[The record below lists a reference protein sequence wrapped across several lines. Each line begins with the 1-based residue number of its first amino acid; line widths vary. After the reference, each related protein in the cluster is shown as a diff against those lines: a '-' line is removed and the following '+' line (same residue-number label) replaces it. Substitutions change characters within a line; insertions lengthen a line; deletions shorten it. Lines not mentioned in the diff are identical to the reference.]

1 MKKKSLAVAAV
12 ASCIAITSAFA
23 GCSLVS
29 TNNKLDMEQIVATV
43 DISKADKF
51 SGELSEYA
59 SAVKPKEITK
69 RDLVMYYIS
78 YGSSVGGSD
87 TSVKEKFNLL
97 LDGLIENAVLIQY
110 CTTELLADKVASEG
124 NAALAEYNS
133 LKSDIEKY
141 EYLLG
146 GADSDAVLSVKY
158 KLYSAVNSAIDNY
171 EKTVIDEED
180 DEYVGTDTRTTP
192 TNLNT
197 EQDDYYPKTTD
208 GGLDYFIYTGYA
220 GYLLSGSGVYKDD
233 AVENTRRA
241 TRVKAYTKYTETLE
255 DNYLVDSSKED
266 LTDFISLEYFKTEY
280 KTQLESG
287 IVNEYY
293 DKYTESKE
301 EELKSGNYEYINN
314 EYLEKLNAQ
323 KENYST
329 ASTFETAM
337 GDMSSSSFLLYSP
350 DTSDS
355 DKFDGTNYG
364 KFGFVYN
371 ILLPFNAK
379 QNATL
384 TELKSILEADDDDN
398 HYYVERNKLLKEIET
413 EDQRGAWFNGSTDYS
428 FKAEKDKIYGGGTAG
443 YFGSES
449 GREYLFFED
458 NLTKSAEGER
468 YKKLQAYD
476 GRYSYNG
483 KVYENEDG
491 SYALL
496 GNKLTI
502 DGMLD
507 EFSAYINY
515 VLGSNSTGSRVS
527 INKTSGYYDKTDF
540 MKKVDDKDEVDYSLF
555 LYATGNVTGLDF
567 KRGDLLNSS
576 TDQYKA
582 MSAVNELQ
590 FAYTTDTSV
599 LSQYAGYSVS
609 AYDTSYIKEFEYAAK
624 YAIQKGAG
632 NFAVCAGDYGWH
644 LIYVTYTFDGGDTYT
659 PDWANNIETEGT
671 FENLF
676 YEWCKSNALADVST
690 NRREKI
696 INEYYKDSTVTKYQ
710 KRYQDLLDLGK

>member
-12 ASCIAITSAFA
+12 ASCIALTSAFA

-51 SGELSEYA
+51 SRELSAYA

-87 TSVKEKFNLL
+87 TSAKEKFNLL
-97 LDGLIENAVLIQY
+97 LDGLIDNAVLIQY
-110 CTTELLADKVASEG
+110 CTMELLADKVASGG

-158 KLYSAVNSAIDNY
+158 KLYSAVNSTIDNY
-171 EKTVIDEED
+171 EKTVIEEED

-197 EQDDYYPKTTD
+197 EQDDYYPKTAD

-241 TRVKAYTKYTETLE
+241 TRVKAYTKYLKNLE
-255 DNYLVDSSKED
+255 DNYLVDGSKED

-398 HYYVERNKLLKEIET
+398 HYYIERNKLLKEIET
-413 EDQRGAWFNGSTDYS
+413 EDQRGAWFNGSKDYS

-515 VLGSNSTGSRVS
+515 VLGDGTGSRVN

-540 MKKVDDKDEVDYSLF
+540 MKTVDDKDEVDYSLF

-567 KRGDLLNSS
+567 KRSNLLNST

-624 YAIQKGAG
+624 YAVQKGAG

-696 INEYYKDSTVTKYQ
+696 INEYNKDSTVTKYQ
-710 KRYQDLLDLGK
+710 KRYQDLLDLGN

>member
-1 MKKKSLAVAAV
+1 
-12 ASCIAITSAFA
+12 
-23 GCSLVS
+23 
-29 TNNKLDMEQIVATV
+29 
-43 DISKADKF
+43 
-51 SGELSEYA
+51 
-59 SAVKPKEITK
+59 
-69 RDLVMYYIS
+69 MYYIS

-158 KLYSAVNSAIDNY
+158 KLYSAVNSAIDNH

-241 TRVKAYTKYTETLE
+241 TRVKAYTKYLNNLE

-337 GDMSSSSFLLYSP
+337 GNMSSSSFLLYSP

-515 VLGSNSTGSRVS
+515 VLGGNSTDSRVS

-567 KRGDLLNSS
+567 NRGDLLNSS

>member
-1 MKKKSLAVAAV
+1 MGLAGGV
-12 ASCIAITSAFA
+12 
-23 GCSLVS
+23 
-29 TNNKLDMEQIVATV
+29 E
-43 DISKADKF
+43 
-51 SGELSEYA
+51 
-59 SAVKPKEITK
+59 K
-69 RDLVMYYIS
+69 R
-78 YGSSVGGSD
+78 
-87 TSVKEKFNLL
+87 
-97 LDGLIENAVLIQY
+97 
-110 CTTELLADKVASEG
+110 DKVASEG

-158 KLYSAVNSAIDNY
+158 KLYSAVNSAIDNH

-241 TRVKAYTKYTETLE
+241 TRVKAYTKYLNNLE

-337 GDMSSSSFLLYSP
+337 GNMSSSSFLLYSP

-515 VLGSNSTGSRVS
+515 VLGGNSTDSRVS

-567 KRGDLLNSS
+567 NRGDLLNSS

>member
-1 MKKKSLAVAAV
+1 MLFRS
-12 ASCIAITSAFA
+12 
-23 GCSLVS
+23 
-29 TNNKLDMEQIVATV
+29 
-43 DISKADKF
+43 ADKF

-337 GDMSSSSFLLYSP
+337 GNMSSSSFLLYSP

-515 VLGSNSTGSRVS
+515 VLGGNSTDSRVS

>member
-12 ASCIAITSAFA
+12 ASCIALTSAFA

-51 SGELSEYA
+51 SRELSAYA

-87 TSVKEKFNLL
+87 TSAKEKFNLL

-110 CTTELLADKVASEG
+110 CTMELLADKVASGG

-158 KLYSAVNSAIDNY
+158 KLYSAVNSTIDNY
-171 EKTVIDEED
+171 EKTVIEEED

-197 EQDDYYPKTTD
+197 EQDDYYPKTAD

-241 TRVKAYTKYTETLE
+241 TRVKAYTKYLKNLE
-255 DNYLVDSSKED
+255 DNYLVDGSKED

-398 HYYVERNKLLKEIET
+398 HYYIERNKLLKEIET
-413 EDQRGAWFNGSTDYS
+413 EDQRGAWFNGSKDYS

-515 VLGSNSTGSRVS
+515 VLGDGTGSRVN

-567 KRGDLLNSS
+567 KRSNLLNST

-624 YAIQKGAG
+624 YAVQKGAG

-696 INEYYKDSTVTKYQ
+696 INEYNKDSTVTKYQ
-710 KRYQDLLDLGK
+710 KRYQDLLDLGN

>member
-12 ASCIAITSAFA
+12 ASCIALTSAFA

-51 SGELSEYA
+51 SRELSAYA

-87 TSVKEKFNLL
+87 TSAKEKFNLL
-97 LDGLIENAVLIQY
+97 LDGLIDNAVLIQY
-110 CTTELLADKVASEG
+110 CTMELLADKVASGG

-158 KLYSAVNSAIDNY
+158 KLYSAVNSTIDNY
-171 EKTVIDEED
+171 EKTVIEEED

-197 EQDDYYPKTTD
+197 EQDDYYPKTAD

-241 TRVKAYTKYTETLE
+241 TRVKAYTKYLKNLE
-255 DNYLVDSSKED
+255 DNYLVDGSKED

-398 HYYVERNKLLKEIET
+398 HYYIERNKLLKEIET

-515 VLGSNSTGSRVS
+515 VLGDGTGSRVN

-567 KRGDLLNSS
+567 KRSNLLNST

-624 YAIQKGAG
+624 YAVQKGAG

-696 INEYYKDSTVTKYQ
+696 INEYNKDSTVTKYQ
-710 KRYQDLLDLGK
+710 KRYQDLLDLGN

>member
-12 ASCIAITSAFA
+12 ASCIALTSAFA

-51 SGELSEYA
+51 SRELSAYA

-87 TSVKEKFNLL
+87 TSTKEKFNLL
-97 LDGLIENAVLIQY
+97 LDGLIDNAVLIQY
-110 CTTELLADKVASEG
+110 CTMELLADKVASEG

-146 GADSDAVLSVKY
+146 GAESDAVLSVKY
-158 KLYSAVNSAIDNY
+158 KLYSAVNSTIDNY
-171 EKTVIDEED
+171 EKTVIEEED

-197 EQDDYYPKTTD
+197 EQDDYYPKTAE

-241 TRVKAYTKYTETLE
+241 TRVKAYTKYLRNLE
-255 DNYLVDSSKED
+255 KNYLVDGSKED

-337 GDMSSSSFLLYSP
+337 GEMSSSSFLLYSP

-398 HYYVERNKLLKEIET
+398 HYYIERNKLLKEIET

-458 NLTKSAEGER
+458 NLTNSAEGER

-515 VLGSNSTGSRVS
+515 VLGDGNGSRVN
-527 INKTSGYYDKTDF
+527 INKTSGYYDQTDF

-567 KRGDLLNSS
+567 KRSNLLNSA

-624 YAIQKGAG
+624 YAVHKGAG

-696 INEYYKDSTVTKYQ
+696 INEYNKDSTVTKYQ
-710 KRYQDLLDLGK
+710 KRYQDLLDLGN

>member
-12 ASCIAITSAFA
+12 ASCIALTSAFA

-51 SGELSEYA
+51 SRELSAYA

-87 TSVKEKFNLL
+87 TSTKEKFNLL
-97 LDGLIENAVLIQY
+97 LDGLIDNAVLIQY
-110 CTTELLADKVASEG
+110 CTMELLADKVASEG

-158 KLYSAVNSAIDNY
+158 KLYSAVNSTIDNY
-171 EKTVIDEED
+171 EKTVIEEED

-197 EQDDYYPKTTD
+197 EQDDYYPKTAD

-241 TRVKAYTKYTETLE
+241 TRVKAYTKYLKNLE
-255 DNYLVDSSKED
+255 DNYLVDGSKED

-398 HYYVERNKLLKEIET
+398 HFYIERNKLLKEIET

-515 VLGSNSTGSRVS
+515 VLGAGTGSRVN

-540 MKKVDDKDEVDYSLF
+540 MKTVDDKDEVDYSLF

-567 KRGDLLNSS
+567 KRGNLLNSA

-624 YAIQKGAG
+624 YAVQKGAG

-696 INEYYKDSTVTKYQ
+696 INEYNKDSTVTKYQ
-710 KRYQDLLDLGK
+710 KRYQDLLDLGN

>member
-12 ASCIAITSAFA
+12 ASCIALTSAFA

-51 SGELSEYA
+51 SRELSAYA

-87 TSVKEKFNLL
+87 TSAKEKFNLL
-97 LDGLIENAVLIQY
+97 LDGLIDNAVLIQY
-110 CTTELLADKVASEG
+110 CTMELLADKVASGG

-158 KLYSAVNSAIDNY
+158 KLYSAVNSTIDNY
-171 EKTVIDEED
+171 EKTVIEEED

-197 EQDDYYPKTTD
+197 EQDDYYPKTAD

-241 TRVKAYTKYTETLE
+241 TRVKAYTKYLKNLE
-255 DNYLVDSSKED
+255 DNYLVDGSKED

-398 HYYVERNKLLKEIET
+398 HYYIERNKLLKEIET
-413 EDQRGAWFNGSTDYS
+413 EDQRGAWFNGSKDYS

-515 VLGSNSTGSRVS
+515 VLGDGTGSRVN

-540 MKKVDDKDEVDYSLF
+540 MNKVDDKDEVDYSLF

-567 KRGDLLNSS
+567 KRGNLLNST

-624 YAIQKGAG
+624 YAVQKGAG

-696 INEYYKDSTVTKYQ
+696 INEYNKDSTVTKYQ
-710 KRYQDLLDLGK
+710 KRYQDLLDLGN

>member
-1 MKKKSLAVAAV
+1 M
-12 ASCIAITSAFA
+12 
-23 GCSLVS
+23 
-29 TNNKLDMEQIVATV
+29 
-43 DISKADKF
+43 
-51 SGELSEYA
+51 
-59 SAVKPKEITK
+59 
-69 RDLVMYYIS
+69 
-78 YGSSVGGSD
+78 
-87 TSVKEKFNLL
+87 
-97 LDGLIENAVLIQY
+97 
-110 CTTELLADKVASEG
+110 
-124 NAALAEYNS
+124 
-133 LKSDIEKY
+133 
-141 EYLLG
+141 
-146 GADSDAVLSVKY
+146 
-158 KLYSAVNSAIDNY
+158 
-171 EKTVIDEED
+171 
-180 DEYVGTDTRTTP
+180 
-192 TNLNT
+192 
-197 EQDDYYPKTTD
+197 
-208 GGLDYFIYTGYA
+208 
-220 GYLLSGSGVYKDD
+220 
-233 AVENTRRA
+233 
-241 TRVKAYTKYTETLE
+241 
-255 DNYLVDSSKED
+255 
-266 LTDFISLEYFKTEY
+266 
-280 KTQLESG
+280 
-287 IVNEYY
+287 
-293 DKYTESKE
+293 
-301 EELKSGNYEYINN
+301 
-314 EYLEKLNAQ
+314 
-323 KENYST
+323 
-329 ASTFETAM
+329 
-337 GDMSSSSFLLYSP
+337 
-350 DTSDS
+350 
-355 DKFDGTNYG
+355 
-364 KFGFVYN
+364 
-371 ILLPFNAK
+371 
-379 QNATL
+379 
-384 TELKSILEADDDDN
+384 KSILEADDDDN

-428 FKAEKDKIYGGGTAG
+428 FKAEKDKIYGGGIAG

-515 VLGSNSTGSRVS
+515 VLGGNSTGSRVS

-567 KRGDLLNSS
+567 NRGDLLNSS

>member
-12 ASCIAITSAFA
+12 ASCIALTSAFA

-51 SGELSEYA
+51 SRELSAYA

-87 TSVKEKFNLL
+87 TSAKEKFNLL
-97 LDGLIENAVLIQY
+97 LDGLIDNAVLIQY
-110 CTTELLADKVASEG
+110 CTMELLADKVASGG

-158 KLYSAVNSAIDNY
+158 KLYSAVNSTIDNY
-171 EKTVIDEED
+171 EKTVIEEED

-197 EQDDYYPKTTD
+197 EQDDYYPKTAD

-241 TRVKAYTKYTETLE
+241 TRVKAYTKYLKNLE
-255 DNYLVDSSKED
+255 DNYLVDGSKED

-384 TELKSILEADDDDN
+384 TELKSILEADEDDN
-398 HYYVERNKLLKEIET
+398 HYYIERNKLLKEIET

-515 VLGSNSTGSRVS
+515 VLGDGTGSRVK
-527 INKTSGYYDKTDF
+527 IDKTSGYYDKTDF
-540 MKKVDDKDEVDYSLF
+540 MKTVDDKDEVDYSLF

-567 KRGDLLNSS
+567 KRSNLLNSA

-624 YAIQKGAG
+624 YAVQKGAG

-696 INEYYKDSTVTKYQ
+696 INEYNKDSTVTKYQ
-710 KRYQDLLDLGK
+710 KRYQDLLDLGN